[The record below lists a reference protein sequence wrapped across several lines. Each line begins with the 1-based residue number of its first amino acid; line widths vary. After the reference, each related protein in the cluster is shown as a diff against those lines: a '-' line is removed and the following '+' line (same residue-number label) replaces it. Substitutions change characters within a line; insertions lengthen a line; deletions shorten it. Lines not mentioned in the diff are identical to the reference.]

1 MPPTDR
7 DRAVSN
13 TVAFVL
19 VFALIVT
26 SVGLV
31 TTAGVDSLQ
40 DVQENQQAD
49 SSAALIRAA
58 GAGINEVATG
68 DRPGYRS
75 SLDLGGGGLQVT
87 NRTQVRVEVS
97 NTSGTIFDRTYRP
110 GALRYRA
117 NDRNVTYQSGLLAR
131 GGERRRAVLLAGAG
145 FRCDRDRDYVSLTV
159 VRLRNPTGGS
169 IGGGPVTSRA
179 SALRGAPPGNVSGLA
194 FPAERPHPTATA
206 VEVTVAGPYA
216 AAWDDALTERGFT
229 DVGGG
234 TYRCPVSRVV
244 VHAPRVNVRLA

>member
-1 MPPTDR
+1 MSARR

-19 VFALIVT
+19 VFSLIVT

-40 DVQENQQAD
+40 DVQQTQQAD
-49 SSAALIRAA
+49 ASASVVRAA
-58 GAGINEVATG
+58 GAGITAVATG
-68 DRPGYRS
+68 NRPGYRS
-75 SLDLGGGGLQVT
+75 SLELGGGGLQVT
-87 NRTQVRVEVS
+87 NRTTVRVKVT
-97 NTSGTIFDRTYRP
+97 NATGTVFDRTYRP

-131 GGERRRAVLLAGAG
+131 GGERRRAVLLEGAG
-145 FRCDRDRDYVSLTV
+145 FRCNRAGDYTSLTV
-159 VRLRNPTGGS
+159 VRLRNPTGGAV
-169 IGGGPVTSRA
+169 GGGPVTIHA
-179 SALRGAPPGNVSGLA
+179 SAPRGRPSDNVSGLA

-206 VEVTVAGPYA
+206 VELTVTGPYA
-216 AAWDDALTERGFT
+216 TAWVDALTERGFT

-234 TYRCPVSRVV
+234 SFRCSVSRVF
-244 VHAPRVNVRLA
+244 VHAPRVNIRLT

>member
-1 MPPTDR
+1 MAASR

-19 VFALIVT
+19 VFSLIVT

-31 TTAGVDSLQ
+31 TTAGVNSLQ

-68 DRPGYRS
+68 DRPSYRS

-87 NRTQVRVEVS
+87 NRTEVRVEVS
-97 NTSGTIFDRTYRP
+97 NTSGTIFNQTYQP

-131 GGERRRAVLLAGAG
+131 GGERRQAVFLGGAG
-145 FRCDRDRDYVSLTV
+145 FRCDRARDYVSLTV
-159 VRLRNPTGGS
+159 VSLRNPTGVAT
-169 IGGGPVTSRA
+169 GGGPVTIRA
-179 SALRGAPPGNVSGLA
+179 SAPPAPPPDNVTGLD

-206 VEVTVAGPYA
+206 VNVTVAGPYA
-216 AAWDDALTERGFT
+216 TAWDQALTERGFT

-234 TYRCPVSRVV
+234 TYRCPVSRVF
-244 VHAPRVNVRLA
+244 VHAPQVNIRLT

>member
-1 MPPTDR
+1 MPR

-19 VFALIVT
+19 VFSLIVT
-26 SVGLV
+26 SVGVV
-31 TTAGVDSLQ
+31 TTAGVDSLE
-40 DVQENQQAD
+40 DVRQSQQAE
-49 SSAALIRAA
+49 SSAAVVRAA

-68 DRPGYRS
+68 DRPSYRS

-87 NRTQVRVEVS
+87 NRTLVRVEVS
-97 NTSGTIFDRTYRP
+97 NATGTPFDRTYRP

-159 VRLRNPTGGS
+159 VRLRNPSGGAV
-169 IGGGPVTSRA
+169 GGGPVSIRA
-179 SALRGAPPGNVSGLA
+179 SAPRDTLPSNTSGLA
-194 FPAERPHPTATA
+194 YPTDRPRSPATA

-216 AAWDDALTERGFT
+216 SAWDDALTERGFT

-234 TYRCPVSRVV
+234 SYRCPVSRVF
-244 VHAPRVNVRLA
+244 VHAPRVEVRLT